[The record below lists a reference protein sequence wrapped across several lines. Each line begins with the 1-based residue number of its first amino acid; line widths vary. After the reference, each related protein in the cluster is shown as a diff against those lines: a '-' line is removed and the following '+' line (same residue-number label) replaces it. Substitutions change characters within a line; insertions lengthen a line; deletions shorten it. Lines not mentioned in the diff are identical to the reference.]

1 MYSKLFLL
9 VLYFGSHTLR
19 YIKMDKYYHGA
30 PARQL
35 VAHYS
40 RPEASLSTHRAK
52 GGLRESLSL
61 HHVRRN
67 FLFIFSPLVGC
78 FIWVGDGGV
87 KHDFYMTD
95 ISQKESMALNSLRA
109 WTGEMCFFWEPRLTR
124 VWHSSGFSRF
134 TRGFFSGAFMRQDTT
149 GELTAAVPY
158 TFWYLVEA
166 TYDALTVSTTAFMR
180 FLAAWIKEVAL
191 SSCKRVR
198 EKNFYGYHKLHL
210 P

>member
-1 MYSKLFLL
+1 MACLR
-9 VLYFGSHTLR
+9 GSWWLTIVVR
-19 YIKMDKYYHGA
+19 
-30 PARQL
+30 
-35 VAHYS
+35 
-40 RPEASLSTHRAK
+40 EASMSTQWAK
-52 GGLRESLSL
+52 RGLRESLSL
-61 HHVRRN
+61 QHWRRN
-67 FLFIFSPLVGC
+67 FLFLFSPLVGS
-78 FIWVGDGGV
+78 FFWGGGLGC
-87 KHDFYMTD
+87 KTWLLHD
-95 ISQKESMALNSLRA
+95 IAQKESMALNSLRA

-124 VWHSSGFSRF
+124 VWHSSGFSRL

-191 SSCKRVR
+191 SSCKRVEE
-198 EKNFYGYHKLHL
+198 EKNIYGNHKSHL